1 MGTITK
7 IIVLFFLIIQASKAD
22 GIVPIKKGEV
32 STIDGF
38 VITKE
43 FEKDLR
49 QTNEENKLLKRQNLV
64 LKDLQVTQED
74 LVSLHKENAR
84 NAQKEL
90 EKEQIKGFFKST
102 LYFVGGVILGGAI
115 SYGLSKVYK

>member
-1 MGTITK
+1 MRTITK
-7 IIVLFFLIIQASKAD
+7 IIVLFFLIIQATKAED
-22 GIVPIKKGEV
+22 IIAIKKGNP
-32 STIDGF
+32 SPIDGF

-49 QTNEENKLLKRQNLV
+49 QINEDNKLLKRQNLV

-74 LVSLHKENAR
+74 LVSLHKENTR

-102 LYFVGGVILGGAI
+102 LYFVGGIILGGAI